1 MLEWYTKSGHKK
13 ANDLSHEIKGP
24 KDATKQNGVY
34 KFNCSECKSCYFGE
48 TGQRMEKRTYQHKN
62 DVKNSKEINAI
73 LKHLQ
78 EHNDHSIQW
87 KEVFC
92 LEHKEDWKKRKNKEA
107 RYFKAMDSKEIMNRE
122 KGFEINYRWNEFDP
136 HIRSIAQNKFV
147 NPRFPVRAFF

>member
-1 MLEWYTKSGHKK
+1 MISCMPHNSRFHRKLTKEVTQVQCWNGTQKRGHKK

-34 KFNCSECKSCYFGE
+34 KFNCSECKSWYFGE

-92 LEHKEDWKKRKNKEA
+92 LENKEDWKKRKLKKL
-107 RYFKAMDSKEIMNRE
+107 FILMQWIQKKL
-122 KGFEINYRWNEFDP
+122 
-136 HIRSIAQNKFV
+136 
-147 NPRFPVRAFF
+147 